1 MRNLPSNLYL
11 PTIWFEAH
19 VSLPSEE
26 ASALQQVL
34 NLPWTVRTASL
45 VGVIV
50 NAAFLLLAT
59 YCLAVRDWTKQH
71 HDDSSLS
78 AEEAAAAANKL
89 STTWRGGEP
98 VHHPLD
104 DKLTAV
110 NEDEVDSLLRI
121 KVEKEADAAAAMDGA
136 E

>member
-45 VGVIV
+45 VGVVV

-71 HDDSSLS
+71 HDGSSLS

-98 VHHPLD
+98 VHHHPLD

-121 KVEKEADAAAAMDGA
+121 KVEKAAAVDGA
-136 E
+136 K